1 MIQYDPKSL
10 LSVVFRLHGSVFV
23 RMVPRVVLVAAIGE
37 IAYLAHQRTGLR
49 FPTIVH
55 TLIGVALGLLLVFRT
70 NASYDRYWEGRKLL
84 GSITNR
90 CRDVCRQAVSYL
102 EQEAAHKI
110 RRYTCAFYH
119 VTAGTL
125 RGQRG
130 LSTAAEVCLT
140 EAERRSLVEAVHR
153 APVVATWMSGV
164 LAREVEGGRLTE
176 RRLTLLDQNITALID
191 ALGGA
196 ERIRNTPVPFAYAQH
211 IKIFVILFV
220 FTVPFAMV
228 DATRAYT
235 PLAAALLA
243 FALFGIDEI
252 GVEIEDP
259 FGDDPND
266 LPMDAIGA
274 GIERAT
280 SDIVARG
287 TCCVAPDSRGGAA
300 PSP

>member
-1 MIQYDPKSL
+1 MIQYDPKRL
-10 LSVVFRLHGSVFV
+10 LSIVFRLHGSVFV
-23 RMVPRVVLVAAIGE
+23 RLLPRVVLAAAIGE
-37 IAYLAHQRTGLR
+37 IAHLAYRETGLR

-84 GSITNR
+84 GSMTNR

-102 EQEAAHKI
+102 DQTAAQEI
-110 RRYTCAFYH
+110 QRYTCAFYH
-119 VTAGTL
+119 VTVGTL
-125 RGQRG
+125 RGESG
-130 LSTAAEVCLT
+130 LTAPAEARLT
-140 EAERRSLVEAVHR
+140 QIERRSLSEALHR
-153 APVVATWMSGV
+153 PSVVATWMSGV
-164 LAREVEGGRLTE
+164 LAREVQAGRLSE
-176 RRLTLLDQNITALID
+176 RMLSVVDQNLTALID

-228 DATRAYT
+228 DATKAYT
-235 PLAAALLA
+235 PLATALLA
-243 FALFGIDEI
+243 LALFGIDEI

-266 LPMDAIGA
+266 LPMDSIGA

-280 SDIVARG
+280 SEILTRG
-287 TCCVAPDSRGGAA
+287 TAPDSAGGEAK
-300 PSP
+300 PTP